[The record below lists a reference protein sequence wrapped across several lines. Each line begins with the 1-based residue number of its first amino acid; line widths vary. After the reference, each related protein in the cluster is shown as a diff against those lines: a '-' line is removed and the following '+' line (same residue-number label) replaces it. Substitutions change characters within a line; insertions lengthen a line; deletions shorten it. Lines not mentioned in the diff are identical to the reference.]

1 MALMTTPVRMSF
13 DRLPAEIPIFPLP
26 GVLLLPRGQLPL
38 NIFEPRYV
46 AMVDT
51 ALSSG
56 HRLIGMVQP
65 KENGEL
71 YRTGCAGRIQSY
83 NETPDGRYE
92 IVLLGVCRFRIE
104 EELAQVS
111 GYRRVH
117 ASWNSFEND
126 IEPIGCL
133 DLDRGKLK
141 KLLKNYF
148 HHQGLTCSWDA
159 VDNAPDEKLITSLAM
174 ICPFDAKEKQA
185 LLEASC
191 CRERGKLFM
200 TLLEMESDNCSG
212 CGHKH

>member
-1 MALMTTPVRMSF
+1 MTTPQRLSF
-13 DRLPAEIPIFPLP
+13 DRLPAEMPIFPLP
-26 GVLLLPRGQLPL
+26 SVLLLPRGQLPL
-38 NIFEPRYV
+38 NIFEPRYI
-46 AMVDT
+46 AMVDA
-51 ALSSG
+51 ALAAG

-65 KENGEL
+65 RENGEL
-71 YRTGCAGRIQSY
+71 FQIGCAGRIQSY
-83 NETPDGRYE
+83 NETSDGRYE

-104 EELAQVS
+104 QELAQQS
-111 GYRRVH
+111 GFRRVM
-117 ASWNSFEND
+117 ADWSEFKED

-133 DLDRGKLK
+133 DLDRVKLK

-200 TLLEMESDNCSG
+200 TLLEMESDNGAC
-212 CGHKH
+212 CGNKH